1 MTPFL
6 ELQDVV
12 FAYDDGNLVLKGAN
26 LHLLPGG
33 KVGIQGRNGS
43 GKTTLFRIITGLE
56 KPSGGEILF
65 RGKPLKGN
73 RKNLSELRK
82 NVGYLFQ
89 DPEDQLFCPTLLE
102 DVAFGP
108 LNLGL
113 SPAAARKKA
122 FETLRLFDLE
132 HLADKPPH
140 TLSGG
145 QKRLGALSA
154 VLAMEPRVLLL
165 DEPTG
170 DLDEKALESLER
182 LLLSEETTFLVVS
195 HDEEFLNKVTN
206 RKYCLDDGRLLPL

>member
-65 RGKPLKGN
+65 RGRPLKGN

-113 SPAAARKKA
+113 SPAAAREKA

>member
-122 FETLRLFDLE
+122 IETLRLFDLE

-154 VLAMEPRVLLL
+154 VLAMEPQVLLL

-170 DLDEKALESLER
+170 DLDEKAMESLER